1 MLTEY
6 FRHFFF
12 IITIKLIYMH
22 VRHTNCYIINI
33 ILYLVRIDILIFLSM
48 KMFNNKILILLHI
61 SDKYLL
67 YISDKNNVFSIRR
80 NLL

>member
-1 MLTEY
+1 
-6 FRHFFF
+6 
-12 IITIKLIYMH
+12 MH
-22 VRHTNCYIINI
+22 IRHTNCYIINYYI
-33 ILYLVRIDILIFLSM
+33 INVISYLVRIDILIFLSM

-67 YISDKNNVFSIRR
+67 YILHKNNVFSIRR